1 MSPEMWPQMGPPQE
15 MESAHEIETRLAHVS
30 GQELITCNAP
40 PEEFR
45 SNRNDCKPAAEPAGA
60 VAAGVA
66 VSDLVPLEFGEVKN
80 LSIVVPN
87 LLPTGITHVFSTM
100 S

>member
-1 MSPEMWPQMGPPQE
+1 MRLRQLQPS
-15 MESAHEIETRLAHVS
+15 RLAHVNR
-30 GQELITCNAP
+30 QELITCNAP

-60 VAAGVA
+60 AAAGVA
-66 VSDLVPLEFGEVKN
+66 AGDLVPLEFGEVKN
-80 LSIVVPN
+80 LSIVVPD
-87 LLPTGITHVFSTM
+87 LPPAGITHVFSTM